1 MGILLYGL
9 ESRKK
14 EMNFKYKAGSI
25 KEGIKLLRE
34 INKILKEKSI
44 YEVDLDVK
52 LKYFDNMEDTQ
63 KMKEIDAMSL
73 WYIAQNKS
81 DLE

>member
-14 EMNFKYKAGSI
+14 EMNLKYKAGSI
-25 KEGIKLLRE
+25 KESIKLLHE

-44 YEVDLDVK
+44 YEIDLDLK
-52 LKYFDNMEDTQ
+52 LKYFDNIEDAE
-63 KMKEIDAMSL
+63 KIREIGAML
-73 WYIAQNKS
+73 PY
-81 DLE
+81 